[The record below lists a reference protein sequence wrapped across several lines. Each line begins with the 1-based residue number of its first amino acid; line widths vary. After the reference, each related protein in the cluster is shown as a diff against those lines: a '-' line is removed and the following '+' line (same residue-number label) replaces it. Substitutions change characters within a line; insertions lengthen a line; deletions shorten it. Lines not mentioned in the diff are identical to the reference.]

1 MIELGKAKLPP
12 KWPDDYDAETV
23 AMSGGTGMA
32 ALAYVTSQRI
42 TELESRLA
50 AVTAERDA
58 VRELLRRAKP
68 EIYLDSH
75 GNPELVKEID
85 AALAAPA
92 GEVQP

>member
-1 MIELGKAKLPP
+1 MGNHT
-12 KWPDDYDAETV
+12 DDCEQCGADLR
-23 AMSGGTGMA
+23 SRDHFDDC
-32 ALAYVTSQRI
+32 L
-42 TELESRLA
+42 LSRLA